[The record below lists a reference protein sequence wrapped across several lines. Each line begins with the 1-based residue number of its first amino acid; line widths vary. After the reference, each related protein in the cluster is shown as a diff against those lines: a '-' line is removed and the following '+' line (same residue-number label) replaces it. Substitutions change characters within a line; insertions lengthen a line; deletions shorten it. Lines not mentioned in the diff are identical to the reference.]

1 MTMIP
6 HSPDRYHV
14 REDAATRFG
23 EPSLVVDLFIHRIYI
38 AYFGSIASSRP
49 FLVNNALAG
58 GCRSLVG

>member
-38 AYFGSIASSRP
+38 AYFGSVAVYDAVP
-49 FLVNNALAG
+49 G
-58 GCRSLVG
+58 E